1 MEKLPRCD
9 IAPSQVVPVSYLPW
23 GNVFLQDGANS
34 GLSLFSGDW
43 KLFSSVETDE
53 VE

>member
-34 GLSLFSGDW
+34 GLSLFPGGGIR
-43 KLFSSVETDE
+43 TE
-53 VE
+53 VHHWLP